1 MEIVEKGDKMDS
13 KQRREAIVIKLK
25 EEDKPIKGT
34 ELASCFRVSR
44 QVIVQDIAL
53 LRAQGID
60 IIATPQGYVMLKKD
74 TTKLT
79 KTIVTKHT
87 TYEEMKEELQIMI
100 DHGARVIDVIVE
112 HPIYGEMKGILDISY
127 KNELQEFVEKIKNDK
142 AEPLSSLTE
151 GVHIH
156 TVEVPD
162 EKTFE
167 KMKKTLLRK
176 GYLINE

>member
-1 MEIVEKGDKMDS
+1 MNSNE
-13 KQRREAIVIKLK
+13 RREAIVKKLK
-25 EEDKPIKGT
+25 EENKPIKGT
-34 ELASCFRVSR
+34 ELASCFQVSR

-53 LRAQGID
+53 LRAQGIN
-60 IIATPQGYVMLKKD
+60 IIATPQGYVMLKRD
-74 TTKLT
+74 TTKLI

-100 DHGARVIDVIVE
+100 DHGAKIVDVIVE
-112 HPIYGEMKGILDISY
+112 HSIYGEIKGILDISY
-127 KNELQEFVEKIKNDK
+127 KNELEEFIQKIKNDK

-162 EKTFE
+162 EKAFK
-167 KMKKTLLRK
+167 KMKQALMIK